1 MKGRNLEDILN
12 VLFIFEA
19 AYDRVQLVDP
29 IEKQVH
35 KLETGQEEKNP
46 LKCYAL
52 WGKNM
57 VCNDCVSIRAYR
69 DNKTYIKIDY
79 VMDEIYIVTAIPI
92 QLEDRRVVLELFK
105 NATNYL
111 ILNHNESGL
120 HSQLHSV
127 LGGVNEL
134 VYKDALTGIY
144 NRRFIDE
151 KLPLDIVN
159 ANLVGKSLSL
169 IMADID
175 FFKNVNDSY
184 GHQVGDDTLRH
195 FAETLFSNL
204 KRENDWVARYG
215 GEEFLICLPGAK
227 HQVAAELAEMI
238 RKKVEDSTLEY
249 GGHKFRITA
258 SFGVSSITSQGRASM
273 EELIGEADRKLYEA
287 KNKGRNRVEA

>member
-1 MKGRNLEDILN
+1 MRGRRLEDILN
-12 VLFIFEA
+12 VLYIFEA

-29 IEKQVH
+29 VKKQVH
-35 KLETGQEEKNP
+35 KQDTEQEEKNP
-46 LKCYAL
+46 LKCYTL

-69 DNKTYIKIDY
+69 DNKTYTKIDY
-79 VMDEIYIVTAIPI
+79 VKDEIYIVTAIPI

-105 NATNYL
+105 NTTNYL
-111 ILNHNESGL
+111 ILDYNESKL
-120 HSQLHSV
+120 HSQLHSAV
-127 LGGVNEL
+127 GGMNEL
-134 VYKDALTGIY
+134 VFKDALTGIY

-159 ANLVGKSLSL
+159 ANLGGKRLSI

-184 GHQVGDDTLRH
+184 GHQIGDDTLRH
-195 FAETLFSNL
+195 FADILFTNL

-215 GEEFLICLPGAK
+215 GEEFLICLPSAK

-238 RKKVEDSTLEY
+238 RKKVEESKLEY
-249 GGHKFRITA
+249 GGHEFKITA
-258 SFGVSSITSQGRASM
+258 SFGVSSVSGQERISM